1 MAASGLLVPS
11 QSRNLLANE
20 FRVIKRPLIANA
32 MGKGSTPIPNGN
44 LIMVTS
50 ALPGADQGMVSED
63 VSAMTFPRTL
73 KQILI
78 GVVWGVLGYLLSM
91 PILPGR

>member
-1 MAASGLLVPS
+1 
-11 QSRNLLANE
+11 
-20 FRVIKRPLIANA
+20 
-32 MGKGSTPIPNGN
+32 
-44 LIMVTS
+44 
-50 ALPGADQGMVSED
+50 MVSED

-91 PILPGR
+91 PIGWLLERIGFRGLVGDLVKFVVVLSTAALVLWLVTRKSRN